1 MTRASTDSS
10 RLLLLP
16 RVQACLRLGG
26 GAKPRSDPPRP
37 RCAVCQ
43 RVSPAALS
51 RRVRPPR
58 GHPLHAPS
66 AAGWVGPTAPP
77 HLPRFP
83 NSGLRAG
90 GPSVERRRPGSE
102 SRGGRLRGSAQ
113 VQSRGSA
120 AQPLRSSQPGGAG
133 ALSIVLPCNWLLLI
147 LAVGKNSSWERAPED
162 ELASRDGVGP
172 GAPVRAWRGSL
183 RLGLGRPCAFSLPTG
198 SCLCS
203 HLGSWHVQTG
213 RGAPRS
219 RPWPSG
225 SANWDLTPSSP
236 VWVLEAEPG
245 SSLLRSEIL
254 RTRVCHSLCVK
265 FTEVEA
271 RSGWPLLPK
280 FGGPQGARTCR
291 GIWMCSHN
299 ITSCPQ
305 SEVLRYLQVFSSL
318 FFF

>member
-1 MTRASTDSS
+1 MWTRASTDSS

-16 RVQACLRLGG
+16 RVQARLRLGG
-26 GAKPRSDPPRP
+26 GAKPRSDPPQP
-37 RCAVCQ
+37 RRAVCK

-58 GHPLHAPS
+58 GNPLHAPS

-102 SRGGRLRGSAQ
+102 SRGGRWRGSAQ

-147 LAVGKNSSWERAPED
+147 LAVGKNSSGERAPEV
-162 ELASRDGVGP
+162 ELSNRDGVGP

-183 RLGLGRPCAFSLPTG
+183 RLRLGRPFAFSLPTG
-198 SCLCS
+198 SCLCLTWAFGTS
-203 HLGSWHVQTG
+203 TLDAGLRV
-213 RGAPRS
+213 RS
-219 RPWPSG
+219 PC
-225 SANWDLTPSSP
+225 L
-236 VWVLEAEPG
+236 LEVPIG
-245 SSLLRSEIL
+245 IL
-254 RTRVCHSLCVK
+254 
-265 FTEVEA
+265 
-271 RSGWPLLPK
+271 LLP
-280 FGGPQGARTCR
+280 ARR
-291 GIWMCSHN
+291 
-299 ITSCPQ
+299 
-305 SEVLRYLQVFSSL
+305 
-318 FFF
+318 